1 MVTVARFSHWF
12 FTAMAG
18 NKAGKKN
25 QSSSTYFCFYASP
38 IMALGGARYFVQRNT
53 ILSLTLPE
61 KFGAKSQS
69 LAGERAKELWFSF
82 VTICYDFGQFK
93 TLSVN
98 IYCSRAL
105 WGWASGHFSHWLAVS
120 VEKLKMMTKF
130 INISCLR
137 LSIKTK
143 NQNFTYLQETSHFDL
158 KRSLD
163 GFI

>member
-1 MVTVARFSHWF
+1 
-12 FTAMAG
+12 MAG

-38 IMALGGARYFVQRNT
+38 IMVLGGARYFVQRNT

-93 TLSVN
+93 TLTVN

-105 WGWASGHFSHWLAVS
+105 CKENAFLLTKMRYSDSALFFCLLTADYFQVKFHRYWRYPHGSPLGPNPSLPALLDESHPGGAWG
-120 VEKLKMMTKF
+120 
-130 INISCLR
+130 
-137 LSIKTK
+137 
-143 NQNFTYLQETSHFDL
+143 
-158 KRSLD
+158 
-163 GFI
+163 

>member
-1 MVTVARFSHWF
+1 MSWVSSRRVDVVTLRDQMVMVTVARFSHWF

-105 WGWASGHFSHWLAVS
+105 CKEKWHDVNAFLLTKMRYSDSAVVFLA
-120 VEKLKMMTKF
+120 
-130 INISCLR
+130 C
-137 LSIKTK
+137 
-143 NQNFTYLQETSHFDL
+143 
-158 KRSLD
+158 
-163 GFI
+163 